1 MKFSF
6 FEIHGDELADEMV
19 DLVRK
24 TMDGLY
30 EYYSCVDSPN
40 VAIPS
45 EREMTHIDGDT
56 IGCTDPYAMVNSRYE
71 HFIEAE
77 KSIGCSNE
85 IEKYLA
91 EIVRVEWM

>member
-6 FEIHGDELADEMV
+6 SEIHGDELADEMV

-40 VAIPS
+40 VVVLSES
-45 EREMTHIDGDT
+45 ERTHIEGDT
-56 IGCTDPYAMVNSRYE
+56 IGCIYPYVMVNSRYG
-71 HFIEAE
+71 HFLKAE
-77 KSIGCSNE
+77 NIWLK
-85 IEKYLA
+85 
-91 EIVRVEWM
+91 IVRVEGM